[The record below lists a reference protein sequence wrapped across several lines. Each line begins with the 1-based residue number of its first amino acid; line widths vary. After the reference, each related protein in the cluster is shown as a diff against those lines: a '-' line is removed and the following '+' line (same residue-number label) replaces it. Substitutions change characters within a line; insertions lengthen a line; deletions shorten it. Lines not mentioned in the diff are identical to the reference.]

1 MRVLVFG
8 GGASVGQFC
17 WQQTG
22 IKRITKGAAAPAGAT
37 DPSLNVD
44 PTRDGI
50 EPARARLTAALYL
63 ADVATRYLVDR
74 QAAAGA
80 PLGAPGTW
88 LIPAL
93 VGEMARFR
101 AQQNGKH

>member
-1 MRVLVFG
+1 
-8 GGASVGQFC
+8 VGPP
-17 WQQTG
+17 
-22 IKRITKGAAAPAGAT
+22 RRDPLAAAT
-37 DPSLNVD
+37 DCVERAAELLAPL
-44 PTRDGI
+44 GI
-50 EPARARLTAALYL
+50 DPARARLTAALYL

-93 VGEMARFR
+93 VGEVAQFR
-101 AQQNGKH
+101 AQQNGNH